1 MNELYVE
8 TSNSAQGNSLVS
20 VQTLAFQSAADKVP
34 SQHFLFQFQDKEKE
48 CSNHLKFTHPLK
60 VSCTSIISFDISRQ
74 TRTFYS
80 FRIY

>member
-34 SQHFLFQFQDKEKE
+34 SQHFLFQFQDRKRMFQLFEI
-48 CSNHLKFTHPLK
+48 
-60 VSCTSIISFDISRQ
+60 CTPPEGYLHFHNII
-74 TRTFYS
+74 
-80 FRIY
+80 